1 MKPKTI
7 FDNVCLELSYKLDG
21 KPISKTHVKW
31 ATNAIY
37 WNYYTNHYSNKI
49 CLECNHTFKAEPSK
63 DKTFTCPSCAKKL
76 HYTNQFYQ
84 YGYFAV
90 HDTIEGHQVERIFS
104 INKFMNKK
112 KPSEIFVSEVSRKF
126 ISVKGKFCVL
136 TKDYSGMYGNFSF
149 SYSSDFKVRNKKTGA
164 AQLLC
169 TKEATYP
176 KRKLIPEL
184 VRNGF
189 DWNFFTNDNSKH
201 NIAAMQLLLSDNF
214 FEWLIK
220 TNRQYA
226 GYYFNSSRGRKEM
239 PTMKTQLKTLFRS
252 GAKLPNPRDY
262 FDYIELLKY
271 FGKDI
276 KSPKYFFPSDFHEA
290 HQRLVRKKSE
300 IIERQNLEARKEKH
314 EQLTAIYQEE
324 KKKYLDITIQADGFI
339 LTVPKTVD
347 DFYRAGKELKH
358 CVYTNEYY
366 AKKTLIL
373 LAFKDGKL
381 LETAEIDPKN
391 KKVIQCRGCDNKPTE
406 HNSTI
411 VNIIQQN
418 LNLFTKRKTATA

>member
-1 MKPKTI
+1 MCI
-7 FDNVCLELSYKLDG
+7 
-21 KPISKTHVKW
+21 
-31 ATNAIY
+31 
-37 WNYYTNHYSNKI
+37 
-49 CLECNHTFKAEPSK
+49 
-63 DKTFTCPSCAKKL
+63 
-76 HYTNQFYQ
+76 
-84 YGYFAV
+84 
-90 HDTIEGHQVERIFS
+90 
-104 INKFMNKK
+104 
-112 KPSEIFVSEVSRKF
+112 
-126 ISVKGKFCVL
+126 
-136 TKDYSGMYGNFSF
+136 
-149 SYSSDFKVRNKKTGA
+149 
-164 AQLLC
+164 
-169 TKEATYP
+169 
-176 KRKLIPEL
+176 
-184 VRNGF
+184 
-189 DWNFFTNDNSKH
+189 
-201 NIAAMQLLLSDNF
+201 
-214 FEWLIK
+214 
-220 TNRQYA
+220 
-226 GYYFNSSRGRKEM
+226 
-239 PTMKTQLKTLFRS
+239 
-252 GAKLPNPRDY
+252 RDR
-262 FDYIELLKY
+262 LKY